1 MLHTIHTHPLHPHH
15 THSRA
20 LCLGASLWSWLT
32 QPISLLQW
40 LRESIN
46 THMDT
51 VHWVQ
56 WAHVYIHVL
65 ATTLIRVHVGLK
77 KCHCSIQNRLY
88 MYVLTHTPWFNTC
101 TVQLAITYQTV
112 SLLCIATSSLT
123 LLDLN
128 CLQRVLTYGSSS
140 KYKSW
145 VYSKS

>member
-1 MLHTIHTHPLHPHH
+1 MYATHYTHTPTPPTPHTLTGTLSGCFSLILADSADLTSTVIEGEYKHTHG
-15 THSRA
+15 HST
-20 LCLGASLWSWLT
+20 LGPVSSCIYT
-32 QPISLLQW
+32 CTCY
-40 LRESIN
+40 N
-46 THMDT
+46 TYT
-51 VHWVQ
+51 W
-56 WAHVYIHVL
+56 
-65 ATTLIRVHVGLK
+65 LK

-140 KYKSW
+140 KYKS
-145 VYSKS
+145 